1 MMDGREA
8 LEQELERLARAMV
21 YPATP
26 ELARTVR
33 LRLERGARTAAA
45 AAPRWRLAAVALA
58 AGMVALAFVISVAAP
73 AREAVADFLERIRI
87 FQVEEAPAGL
97 PTDISGTPVSLEE
110 AGARLGF
117 PLKLPTYP
125 EGVKS
130 SLRRVLYQEFEPVEL
145 RAAVLFFEP
154 AEGAPFVLFETNAA
168 VGKGLGP
175 GAEAEAVPEL
185 GEAYW
190 LEGLRIVQY
199 YDPQGNF
206 VRESQRQTEANTLV
220 WAEEGL
226 VFRLEGELS
235 QEEAVRIAR
244 SLR

>member
-1 MMDGREA
+1 MMDGMDA
-8 LEQELERLARAMV
+8 LEQGLERLARAVV
-21 YPATP
+21 YPPTP

-33 LRLERGARTAAA
+33 LRLQTGARAA
-45 AAPRWRLAAVALA
+45 AAPRRWRLAAVAA
-58 AGMVALAFVISVAAP
+58 AAIVVTVAFVVGVAAP
-73 AREAVADFLERIRI
+73 AREAVADFFERIRI
-87 FQVEEAPAGL
+87 FQAEEAPAGL
-97 PTDISGTPVSLEE
+97 PTDITGTPVSLEE
-110 AGARLGF
+110 AQARLGF
-117 PLKLPTYP
+117 PLKLPRYP
-125 EGVKS
+125 EGTES
-130 SLRRVLYQEFEPVEL
+130 SLTRVLLQEFEPAEL
-145 RAAVLFFEP
+145 KAAALFFEP
-154 AEGAPFVLFETNAA
+154 AKGAPFVLFETNAA

-175 GAEAEAVPEL
+175 GAEAEPVPEL

-226 VFRLEGELS
+226 VFRLEGDLS
-235 QEEAVRIAR
+235 QEGAVRIAR